1 MTEERPIEDETGR
14 PEADTLTKMTR
25 VSEARNIAGDEPCVV
40 PHDMNLTEVARDGR
54 LVGLITRADIVRTL
68 AEEP

>member
-1 MTEERPIEDETGR
+1 MTEERPVQGEAGQ
-14 PEADTLTKMTR
+14 PEADVLTKMTR
-25 VSEARNIAGDEPCVV
+25 ISEARSLAGDEPCVV
-40 PHDMNLTEVARDGR
+40 PQDMDLTEVARDGR